1 MVFGV
6 FALLMAACGGGGS
19 NSTPSQ
25 AAITVTFTP
34 PTLTATFPGSGQ
46 SLNLVEIPISCT
58 AGNLPNT
65 PVYAFILQDH
75 DILGY
80 TQQAIYSKGGGTF
93 GANLLL
99 NTALA
104 PGVYTGGLQLILA
117 KNSDG
122 TSPYAV
128 SGGTLPYT
136 LTVTSGITIEC
147 KVNGVV
153 VNLHQSS
160 PGQPF
165 TTSIHNGDLVQ
176 LVSSVPVMWGSS
188 QGGAMVSNEV
198 STTTSWQA
206 NVLYSGSASTGYGV
220 YDVSALTFSSPQAQV
235 TVSIG
240 VSSN

>member
-1 MVFGV
+1 
-6 FALLMAACGGGGS
+6 
-19 NSTPSQ
+19 
-25 AAITVTFTP
+25 
-34 PTLTATFPGSGQ
+34 
-46 SLNLVEIPISCT
+46 LVEIPISCT
-58 AGNLPNT
+58 TGNLPNT

-80 TQQAIYSKGGGTF
+80 TQQEIYSKGGGAF
-93 GANLLL
+93 GANLRL

-104 PGVYTGGLQLILA
+104 PGIYTGGLQLVLA

-122 TSPYAV
+122 TSPYVV

-136 LTVTSGITIEC
+136 LTVTSGITIQC
-147 KVNGVV
+147 KVNGAA
-153 VNLHQSS
+153 VNLQQSY

-188 QGGAMVSNEV
+188 QGGAMVSNQV

-206 NVLYSGSASTGYGV
+206 NVLYGGAAPTGYGV
-220 YDVSALTFSSPQAQV
+220 YDVNALTYPSPQAQV
-235 TVSIG
+235 IVSIG